1 MLAGRDVVIGEQSGN
16 LDDVRQMIL
25 RRNIDS
31 VMRIQALQ
39 VTLLLVVL
47 VMLIVN
53 SVRDDAADVD
63 RHRLRATLDMYMLV
77 NSQKDK

>member
-1 MLAGRDVVIGEQSGN
+1 MAGRDVVIGEQSDSLDDIKQVIVRRN
-16 LDDVRQMIL
+16 LDT
-25 RRNIDS
+25 

-39 VTLLLVVL
+39 VTLLLIVL
-47 VMLIVN
+47 IMLIVN